1 MIKMLQ
7 QIAILTAL
15 IFLVSCSLPPEQ
27 PVTRKMLKT
36 SGVYRAY
43 KIDES
48 PEEVLNAL
56 NAEGE
61 VVLKALEG
69 NRPVFIKIL
78 ATAEGLQVTS
88 YDR

>member
-1 MIKMLQ
+1 MIRMLQ
-7 QIAILTAL
+7 PIAILAAL
-15 IFLVSCSLPPEQ
+15 IILFSCSLPPEQ